1 VRLAGAQ
8 DLRIEG
14 ARIKGWARW
23 CDGHAAPQINGG
35 QDEASHQDNNVG
47 RRYDDRFREHSR
59 TGTEPSVYSGPGVR
73 ARNTGSL

>member
-1 VRLAGAQ
+1 MVASRCR
-8 DLRIEG
+8 RIEG
-14 ARIKGWARW
+14 ARIKGVGAFA

>member
-1 VRLAGAQ
+1 M
-8 DLRIEG
+8 D
-14 ARIKGWARW
+14 
-23 CDGHAAPQINGG
+23 PQPRNGG

-73 ARNTGSL
+73 QRNTGSL